1 MAKTIVIT
9 GAGSGLGRQVARE
22 LAADGHVLVLLGRT
36 LTKLEKVAAEIGGG
50 AYALTCDVGDPSS
63 VREAFASIADRSGS
77 MDVLINNAAV
87 YQPFLVKEATDEQ
100 ILSAAQTNYIGP
112 ILCARSAI
120 PLMGKGGHIINV
132 SSESVG
138 LPFPMFALYQSSKAG
153 LERFSQALS
162 GELAAD
168 GIRVTTVRAGQMMGE
183 DMTWDITPE
192 VAQRFGAACMKAGL
206 DLRSRPISH
215 FSSPAKIFRQII
227 NLPDDLNIEHMA
239 LQARHR

>member
-22 LAADGHVLVLLGRT
+22 LAAGGHVAVLLGRS
-36 LTKLEKVAAEIGGG
+36 LDKLEKVVAEIGGG
-50 AYALTCDVGDPSS
+50 AYALSCDVGDPSS
-63 VREAFASIADRSGS
+63 VRAAFAAIAERSISI
-77 MDVLINNAAV
+77 DVLINNAAV
-87 YQPFLVKEATDEQ
+87 YQPFLVKDATDEQ
-100 ILSAAQTNYIGP
+100 ILSAVQTNYVGP

-153 LERFSQALS
+153 LERFSEALS
-162 GELAAD
+162 KELASD

-183 DMTWDITPE
+183 DMTWNITPE
-192 VAQRFGAACMKAGL
+192 VAATFGAACMKAGL

-215 FSSPAKIFRQII
+215 FSSPARIFAQLID
-227 NLPDDLNIEHMA
+227 LPDDLNIEHLS

>member
-9 GAGSGLGRQVARE
+9 GAGSGLGREIARE
-22 LAADGHVLVLLGRT
+22 LAGHGHTLVLMGRS
-36 LTKLEKVAAEIGGG
+36 LPKLEKVAAEIGGG
-50 AYALTCDVGDPSS
+50 AFAVVCDVSVPDS
-63 VREAFASIADRSGS
+63 VRAAFAVVAERSAAV
-77 MDVLINNAAV
+77 DVLINNAAV

-100 ILSAAQTNYIGP
+100 ILSAVQTNYVGP
-112 ILCARSAI
+112 IYCARSAI

-138 LPFPMFALYQSSKAG
+138 VPFPMFALYQSSKAG
-153 LERFSQALS
+153 LERFSEALS
-162 GELAAD
+162 AELSAD

-183 DMTWDITPE
+183 DMTWNITPE
-192 VAQRFGAACMKAGL
+192 VAARFGAACARAGL

-215 FSSPAKIFRQII
+215 FSSPAKIFRQLID
-227 NLPDDLNIEHMA
+227 LPPDLNVEFVH